1 MKKEKRNVALF
12 VKVRCPGLADFVLII
27 LFLYTKFKRVKS
39 KFNLMLGQTRVQQ
52 FYHHGYAKRIV
63 R

>member
-27 LFLYTKFKRVKS
+27 SFLYTKFKELKV
-39 KFNLMLGQTRVQQ
+39 NL
-52 FYHHGYAKRIV
+52 I
-63 R
+63 